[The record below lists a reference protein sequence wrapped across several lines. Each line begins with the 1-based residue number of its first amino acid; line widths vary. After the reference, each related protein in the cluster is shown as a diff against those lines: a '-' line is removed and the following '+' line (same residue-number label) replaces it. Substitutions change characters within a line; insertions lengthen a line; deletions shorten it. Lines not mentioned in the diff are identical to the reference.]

1 MIDVI
6 LPALPERE
14 LTLVSEETPQSPAL
28 TGHVTLGGPV
38 SVPVTAELAAGDPEL
53 LAFLEAEAHT
63 AVYHL
68 LHCAISCARDAP
80 EPALHTVNL
89 DLTLSATTEAAET
102 AAFTPVAW
110 SMAPHQLTEA
120 EAETEAGPE
129 SEAETRGAPGPVR
142 LGPRLGL
149 RDDRHAPA
157 AGERVCLEARRE
169 LRSDPGWEIRR
180 TGTVPIGG
188 TYRLVMVVR
197 APRGTVSLAAVAVGA
212 TVREGHTPHRFR
224 TEIAHPVRLAD
235 RECVAPGD
243 R

>member
-1 MIDVI
+1 MSDVI

-38 SVPVTAELAAGDPEL
+38 SVPVTAELVAADPGL

-68 LHCAISCARDAP
+68 LHCAVGCARDAP

-89 DLTLSATTEAAET
+89 DLTLSAGGSGQP
-102 AAFTPVAW
+102 AAFAPVAW
-110 SMAPHQLTEA
+110 SMAPHQL
-120 EAETEAGPE
+120 
-129 SEAETRGAPGPVR
+129 SEAADAADARVPVR

-149 RDDRHAPA
+149 RDGDGDREPA
-157 AGERVCLEARRE
+157 LPAGERVCLEARRE

-188 TYRLVMVVR
+188 TYRLAMVVR
-197 APRGTVSLAAVAVGA
+197 APRGTVSVAAVAVGA

-224 TEIAHPVRLAD
+224 AEIAQPVRLAD

>member
-14 LTLVSEETPQSPAL
+14 LTLVSEETPQAPAL
-28 TGHVTLGGPV
+28 TGHITLGGPV
-38 SVPVTAELAAGDPEL
+38 SVPVTPELVAGAPEL

-63 AVYHL
+63 AAYHL
-68 LHCAISCARDAP
+68 LHCAISCAEDAP

-89 DLTLSATTEAAET
+89 DLTLSVPEAEAGP
-102 AAFTPVAW
+102 AFRPVAW
-110 SMAPHQLTEA
+110 SMAPHQLTDA
-120 EAETEAGPE
+120 TDASDA
-129 SEAETRGAPGPVR
+129 SAPVR

-149 RDDRHAPA
+149 RDDHHAPPP
-157 AGERVCLEARRE
+157 GERVCLEARRE

-180 TGTVPIGG
+180 TGAVRIGG

-212 TVREGHTPHRFR
+212 TVREGHAPHRFR
-224 TEIAHPVRLAD
+224 AEIPHPVRLPD

>member
-14 LTLVSEETPQSPAL
+14 LTPVSEETPQAPAL
-28 TGHVTLGGPV
+28 TGRITLGGPV
-38 SVPVTAELAAGDPEL
+38 SVPVTSELVAADPEL
-53 LAFLEAEAHT
+53 LAFVEAEAHT

-68 LHCAISCARDAP
+68 LLCAVSCTQDPTPLGKERV
-80 EPALHTVNL
+80 ALHTVNL
-89 DLTLSATTEAAET
+89 DLTLSTEADTEAAGP
-102 AAFTPVAW
+102 AAFGPVAW
-110 SMAPHQLTEA
+110 SMAPHQLTDTA
-120 EAETEAGPE
+120 DPSA
-129 SEAETRGAPGPVR
+129 PVR
-142 LGPRLGL
+142 LGPRLAL
-149 RDDRHAPA
+149 RDDSHAPPP
-157 AGERVCLEARRE
+157 GERVCLEARRE

-188 TYRLVMVVR
+188 TYRLAMVVR

-212 TVREGHTPHRFR
+212 TVREGHTLHRFR
-224 TEIAHPVRLAD
+224 AEIPRPVRLAD

>member
-38 SVPVTAELAAGDPEL
+38 SVPVTAELAAGDPDV
-53 LAFLEAEAHT
+53 LAFLKAEAPT
-63 AVYHL
+63 ATYHL

-89 DLTLSATTEAAET
+89 DLTLSTATEATFE
-102 AAFTPVAW
+102 PVAW
-110 SMAPHQLTEA
+110 SMAPHQLTETDA
-120 EAETEAGPE
+120 
-129 SEAETRGAPGPVR
+129 SAPIR
-142 LGPRLGL
+142 LGARLGL
-149 RDDRHAPA
+149 PDDHHALTT
-157 AGERVCLEARRE
+157 GERVRLEARRE

-212 TVREGHTPHRFR
+212 TVREGHTSHRFR

>member
-28 TGHVTLGGPV
+28 TGHLTLGGPV
-38 SVPVTAELAAGDPEL
+38 SVPVTSELVAGDPEL
-53 LAFLEAEAHT
+53 PAFLEAETHT
-63 AVYHL
+63 VVYHL
-68 LHCAISCARDAP
+68 LHCAVTCAQDAP
-80 EPALHTVNL
+80 EPALHTINL
-89 DLTLSATTEAAET
+89 DLTLSADIKGPPASG
-102 AAFTPVAW
+102 PIAW
-110 SMAPHQLTEA
+110 SMAPRQLTGTA
-120 EAETEAGPE
+120 DPSA
-129 SEAETRGAPGPVR
+129 PVR

-149 RDDRHAPA
+149 RDDHHAPP
-157 AGERVCLEARRE
+157 AGERVCVEARRE

-197 APRGTVSLAAVAVGA
+197 APRGTVTWAAVAVGA
-212 TVREGHTPHRFR
+212 TVREGHTPHRYR
-224 TEIAHPVRLAD
+224 AEIAHPVRLAD
-235 RECVAPGD
+235 RECVPPVD

>member
-28 TGHVTLGGPV
+28 TAHITLGGPA
-38 SVPVTAELAAGDPEL
+38 SVPVTPELVAGDPEL

-63 AVYHL
+63 AAYHL
-68 LHCAISCARDAP
+68 LHCAVGCAQDAP

-89 DLTLSATTEAAET
+89 DLTLSAGAEAAGPAT
-102 AAFTPVAW
+102 FGPIAW
-110 SMAPHQLTEA
+110 SMAPHQLT
-120 EAETEAGPE
+120 
-129 SEAETRGAPGPVR
+129 GAADVSAAVR

-149 RDDRHAPA
+149 RDDHHAPP

-188 TYRLVMVVR
+188 TYRLAMVVR
-197 APRGTVSLAAVAVGA
+197 APRGTVSLATVAVGA

-224 TEIAHPVRLAD
+224 AEIAHPVRLADGEAD

>member
-38 SVPVTAELAAGDPEL
+38 SVPVTAELVAGDPEL
-53 LAFLEAEAHT
+53 SAFLAAEAHT

-68 LHCAISCARDAP
+68 LHCAVSCARDAP
-80 EPALHTVNL
+80 EPALRTVNL
-89 DLTLSATTEAAET
+89 DLTLSTTTEATTTEAA
-102 AAFTPVAW
+102 AFGPVAFEPVAW
-110 SMAPHQLTEA
+110 SMAPHQLA
-120 EAETEAGPE
+120 EAAD
-129 SEAETRGAPGPVR
+129 APLSVR

-149 RDDRHAPA
+149 RDGHHAVA

-180 TGTVPIGG
+180 TGAVPIGG
-188 TYRLVMVVR
+188 TYRLAMVVR

-224 TEIAHPVRLAD
+224 AEIAHPVRLVD

>member
-38 SVPVTAELAAGDPEL
+38 SVPVTAELVAGDPEL
-53 LAFLEAEAHT
+53 SAFLAAEAHT

-68 LHCAISCARDAP
+68 LHCAVSCARDAP
-80 EPALHTVNL
+80 EPALRTVNL
-89 DLTLSATTEAAET
+89 DLTLSTATET
-102 AAFTPVAW
+102 AAFEPVAW
-110 SMAPHQLTEA
+110 SMAPHQLA
-120 EAETEAGPE
+120 EAAD
-129 SEAETRGAPGPVR
+129 APLSVR

-149 RDDRHAPA
+149 RDGHHAVA

-169 LRSDPGWEIRR
+169 LRPDPGWEIRR
-180 TGTVPIGG
+180 TGAVPIGG
-188 TYRLVMVVR
+188 TYRLAMVVR

-224 TEIAHPVRLAD
+224 AEIAHPVRLVD

>member
-14 LTLVSEETPQSPAL
+14 LTLVSEETPQAPAL
-28 TGHVTLGGPV
+28 TGHITLGGPV
-38 SVPVTAELAAGDPEL
+38 SVPVTSELVAGDPEV
-53 LAFLEAEAHT
+53 LAFVEAEAHAA

-68 LHCAISCARDAP
+68 LLCAVSCARDAA

-89 DLTLSATTEAAET
+89 DLTLSTDTGAAGP
-102 AAFTPVAW
+102 AAFGPVAW
-110 SMAPHQLTEA
+110 SMAPHQLTDTA
-120 EAETEAGPE
+120 DASA
-129 SEAETRGAPGPVR
+129 PVR
-142 LGPRLGL
+142 LGPRLAL
-149 RDDRHAPA
+149 RDDSHAPPP
-157 AGERVCLEARRE
+157 GERVCLEARRE

-180 TGTVPIGG
+180 TDAVPIGG
-188 TYRLVMVVR
+188 TYLLAMVVR

-224 TEIAHPVRLAD
+224 AEIAQPVRLAD

>member
-14 LTLVSEETPQSPAL
+14 LTPVSEETPQAPAL
-28 TGHVTLGGPV
+28 TGHITLGGPV
-38 SVPVTAELAAGDPEL
+38 SVPVTSELVAGDPEL
-53 LAFLEAEAHT
+53 LAFVEAEAHT

-68 LHCAISCARDAP
+68 LLCAVSCAQDAP

-89 DLTLSATTEAAET
+89 DLTLSTDPEAAGP
-102 AAFTPVAW
+102 AAFGPVAW
-110 SMAPHQLTEA
+110 SMAPHQLTGTGDVSA
-120 EAETEAGPE
+120 
-129 SEAETRGAPGPVR
+129 PVR
-142 LGPRLGL
+142 LGPRLAL
-149 RDDRHAPA
+149 RDDSHAPPP
-157 AGERVCLEARRE
+157 GERVCLEARRE

-188 TYRLVMVVR
+188 TYRLAMVVR

-212 TVREGHTPHRFR
+212 TVREGHTLHRFR
-224 TEIAHPVRLAD
+224 AEIAQPVRLAD

>member
-28 TGHVTLGGPV
+28 AGHITLGGPV
-38 SVPVTAELAAGDPEL
+38 SAPVTSDLVAGDPEL

-63 AVYHL
+63 AAYHL
-68 LHCAISCARDAP
+68 LHCSISCAQDAP

-89 DLTLSATTEAAET
+89 DLTLSADGKGP
-102 AAFTPVAW
+102 AAFRPIAW

-120 EAETEAGPE
+120 T
-129 SEAETRGAPGPVR
+129 GACAPVR

-149 RDDRHAPA
+149 RDDHHAPP
-157 AGERVCLEARRE
+157 AGGRVCLEARRE

-188 TYRLVMVVR
+188 TYRLAMVVR

-224 TEIAHPVRLAD
+224 AEIAHPVRFAD